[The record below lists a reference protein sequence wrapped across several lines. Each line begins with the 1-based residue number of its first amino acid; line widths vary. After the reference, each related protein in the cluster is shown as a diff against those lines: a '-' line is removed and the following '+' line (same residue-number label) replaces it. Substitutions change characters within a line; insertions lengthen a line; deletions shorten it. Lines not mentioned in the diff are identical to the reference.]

1 MSNTFP
7 KISIVIP
14 AFNAALTLENSIKSL
29 ITQEYPNLELIL
41 ADGGSQDGTMEII
54 QRYESHFTQI
64 ISEPDKGQANAL
76 NKGFR
81 FATGE
86 IFGWLCADDELA
98 PGALH
103 HFVEIF
109 NTNPEVN
116 LVTGGCR
123 RIFWD
128 GTIVETTPDPL
139 LMKRISYIDGIEQ
152 PSTLWRADLHR
163 ATGELDESYRYAFDW
178 DWWNRLK
185 AAGANLAISH
195 QIVSHYYFSETNK
208 TSTGGNALVKEMY
221 RVIKRHGPLK
231 GYLADIYAF
240 LYYNFDLYGCYDQPP
255 TCSKQRSRLR
265 DLSLK
270 VLLKL
275 FDAELIY
282 CYNWNFASKQ
292 QRGICWFK

>member
-1 MSNTFP
+1 MPSEVP

-14 AFNAALTLENSIKSL
+14 AFNAASTLENSIRSL
-29 ITQEYPNLELIL
+29 ITQNYPNLELIL
-41 ADGGSQDGTMEII
+41 ADGGSQDGTMEIV
-54 QRYESHFTQI
+54 QTYKSYFSHI

-81 FATGE
+81 LATGD
-86 IFGWLCADDELA
+86 IWGWLCADDELA

-109 NTNPEVN
+109 NTNSNVN

-128 GTIVETTPDPL
+128 GTIVETVPDPN
-139 LMKRISYIDGIEQ
+139 LMQRIAYIDGIEQ
-152 PSTLWRADLHR
+152 PSTLWKADLHR
-163 ATGELDESYRYAFDW
+163 AAGELDESYRYAFDW

-185 AAGANLAISH
+185 AAGANLAITN
-195 QIVSHYYFSETNK
+195 QILSHYYFSETNK
-208 TSTGGNALVKEMY
+208 TSTGGNALVAEMY
-221 RVIKRHGPLK
+221 RVIKRYGPLR
-231 GYLADIYAF
+231 GYLADIYSF
-240 LYYNFDLYGCYDQPP
+240 LYHNFDLHGCYDQPP
-255 TCSKQRSRLR
+255 TCSKLRSRLR

-275 FDAELIY
+275 FGAEFIY

-292 QRGICWFK
+292 ERGLCWFK